1 MGEHPYVDYMCLE
14 PLVRGLGLM
23 WMPVMSFLR
32 ASWLLLPWEGVWL
45 VVEELEPMKGLRW
58 DFLSAQWLASSC

>member
-45 VVEELEPMKGLRW
+45 VV
-58 DFLSAQWLASSC
+58 